1 VPTVTDSDVAAGLLT
16 KWAATAALNDLVP
29 ATAVF
34 RGRAAEKF
42 SGTISKPP
50 YAKLT
55 VTEQG
60 RQLFSGPK
68 YLATF
73 SVTVEA
79 YTAAEPPV
87 ANTLRAA
94 LDVAFNGTTS
104 APAAG
109 LTAANG
115 TVISSFAEPGAATR
129 PTGERIDGRDVVKT
143 TAAYKVLVESDRG

>member
-1 VPTVTDSDVAAGLLT
+1 MPTVTDSDVAAGLLT
-16 KWAATAALNDLVP
+16 RWAATAALHALVP
-29 ATAVF
+29 ATTVF

-42 SGTISKPP
+42 SGTISRPP

-55 VTEQG
+55 VSEQG

-68 YLATF
+68 YLTTF
-73 SVTVEA
+73 SITVEA

-87 ANTLRAA
+87 ANALRSA
-94 LDVAFNGTTS
+94 LDAAFNGTTA

-115 TVISSFAEPGAATR
+115 TVISSFAESGTTTR
-129 PTGERIDGRDVVKT
+129 PTGERIDGKDVVKT
-143 TAAYKVLVESDRG
+143 TAAYKILVEADRG